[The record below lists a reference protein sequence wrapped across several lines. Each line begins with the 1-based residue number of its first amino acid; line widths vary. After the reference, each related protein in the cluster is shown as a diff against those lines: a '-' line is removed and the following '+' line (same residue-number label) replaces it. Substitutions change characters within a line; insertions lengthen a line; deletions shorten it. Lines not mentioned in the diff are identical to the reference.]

1 MKNIIILFISVIFF
15 SFSNINYSYSKTQVD
30 TVQVDEF
37 KTWDE
42 EAETQTET
50 QTQSSCSGTCPNAGS
65 CEAENEENNTN
76 YWIFGTLLATILAG
90 IFVRFK
96 LTRNFRN
103 VFLLSSIVFLGFYLG
118 ACPCPISHFENS
130 VLFFAGVET
139 HWQNVFYF
147 LLLIPITYLFGK
159 VWCGWICHL
168 GAIQE
173 FLFLPSKFR
182 ILQDKLSQKILKYLR
197 YFLIAILV
205 LQLIFQKELYWCSI
219 DPFWSIFNL
228 DIDFTN
234 YTISAILVVLI
245 LLTSLFSFRPF
256 CRAACPIG
264 ISLGWI
270 SAIPGASIIGVKGE
284 CSSCK
289 MCNKTCEINAITQFG
304 KHSILDNKE
313 CITCGDC
320 IDDCQKG
327 GLDFKRKKVSE
338 SHIVDCNN
346 LKI

>member
-1 MKNIIILFISVIFF
+1 MKN
-15 SFSNINYSYSKTQVD
+15 KT
-30 TVQVDEF
+30 E
-37 KTWDE
+37 
-42 EAETQTET
+42 
-50 QTQSSCSGTCPNAGS
+50 
-65 CEAENEENNTN
+65 
-76 YWIFGTLLATILAG
+76 
-90 IFVRFK
+90 
-96 LTRNFRN
+96 
-103 VFLLSSIVFLGFYLG
+103 
-118 ACPCPISHFENS
+118 
-130 VLFFAGVET
+130 
-139 HWQNVFYF
+139 FYF

-173 FLFLPSKFR
+173 FLYLPSKFR
-182 ILQDKLSQKILKYLR
+182 ILQDELSQKILKYLR

-205 LQLIFQKELYWCSI
+205 LQLIFQKNIYWCQI

-228 DIDFTN
+228 DVDFTN

-270 SAIPGASIIGVKGE
+270 SAIPGASMIGIKGE

-289 MCNKTCEINAITQFG
+289 MCNKACEINAITQFG

-313 CITCGDC
+313 CIACGDC